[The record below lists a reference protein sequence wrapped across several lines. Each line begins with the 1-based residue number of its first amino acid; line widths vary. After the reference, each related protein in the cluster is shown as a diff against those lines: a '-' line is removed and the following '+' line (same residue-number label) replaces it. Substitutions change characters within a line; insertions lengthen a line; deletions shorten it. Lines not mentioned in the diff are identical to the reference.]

1 MSTRLVQ
8 RSVVVALRGGLGNQL
23 FQYASGYGVANRLG
37 AELFFHSEHVREHE
51 HWLPELLG
59 LEYREA
65 SRSQLLQLG
74 VLEHSARLSE
84 RAAAFALRRGVAAA
98 RRLRGLTPAIAVF
111 ETPEGTT
118 AGVYEDVYSIDLPTY
133 LVAFLHSEQ
142 YFAHVAADVVRH
154 LRFPTL
160 SLPRPEPSRPV
171 VALSFRRG
179 DYVRL
184 GWQLP
189 MSYYE
194 RALPLMLRKVP
205 DVSFL
210 VFGDDPMFVRLVTD
224 WVARHGPATNVYDL
238 ADGPLEQMALAAQC
252 DHALI
257 ANSTYAWWGAWL
269 GDQRSDERR
278 IVIAPQILRDW
289 DVDILPDRWIVVASD

>member
-1 MSTRLVQ
+1 VQ
-8 RSVVVALRGGLGNQL
+8 RSIVVALRGGLGNQL
-23 FQYASGYGVANRLG
+23 FQYASGFGVAHRLG
-37 AELFFHSEHVREHE
+37 AELFFDSERVREPE

-59 LEYREA
+59 VEYREA

-74 VLEHSARLSE
+74 VMEHSARLTQ

-98 RRLRGLTPAIAVF
+98 RRLRGLTPAVAVF
-111 ETPEGTT
+111 ETPDGTPH
-118 AGVYEDVYSIDLPTY
+118 GIYEDVYAIDLPTY
-133 LVAFLHSEQ
+133 LLAFLHSEQ
-142 YFAHVAADVVRH
+142 YFAHVSVDVVRN

-184 GWQLP
+184 GWDLP
-189 MSYYE
+189 LSYYE
-194 RALPLMLRKVP
+194 RALARMLREVP
-205 DVSFL
+205 DASFL
-210 VFGDDPMFVRLVTD
+210 VFGDDPLFVHLVTD
-224 WVARHGPATNVYDL
+224 WVTRYGPATNAYDL

-257 ANSTYAWWGAWL
+257 ANSTFAWWGAWL

-278 IVIAPQILRDW
+278 TVIAPQMLRDW